1 MGVSTCI
8 CLFPDRQRL
17 TRKVARFWNQISP
30 LWEDLWGLHIH
41 HGYYE
46 DGVMLSAVEAQER
59 LLDRLVELAKLTTGQ
74 RILDVG
80 CGMGGSS
87 LYLAN
92 HFGAFVTGTSLS
104 SRQISMADEK
114 ARSLGQERV
123 EFLVE
128 DALAMDSLPDQ
139 GFDVVWSLESCEQF
153 FDKPAFLREAHRVLR
168 PGGKLVL
175 ATWCSGQEVLEG
187 RTAKDYITLC
197 RAFDLPYMPTMHF
210 YVSALKAQGFE
221 LKEAE
226 DWSDNVAKTWIVGI
240 AFSKQLSL
248 FKLATR
254 GGFRAIA
261 FLRQLKLMEK
271 AYSGGMVK
279 YGVFL
284 ANK

>member
-1 MGVSTCI
+1 VGVSTCI

-30 LWEDLWGLHIH
+30 LWEDLWGPHIH

-46 DGVMLSAVEAQER
+46 DGAAFSAVEAQER
-59 LLDRLVELAKLTTGQ
+59 LLDRLVELAKLVAGQ

-87 LYLAN
+87 LYLSN
-92 HFGAFVTGTSLS
+92 HLGGCVTGISLS
-104 SRQISMADEK
+104 SRQISMAGEK
-114 ARSLGQERV
+114 AGSLARGRV

-187 RTAKDYITLC
+187 PMAKDYITLC
-197 RAFDLPYMPTMHF
+197 AAFDLPYMPTMHF
-210 YVSALKAQGFE
+210 YVTALEAQGFE
-221 LKEAE
+221 LKETE
-226 DWSDNVAKTWIVGI
+226 DWSENVAKTWAVGVT
-240 AFSKQLSL
+240 FSKQLSL
-248 FKLATR
+248 FKLVTK
-254 GGFRAIA
+254 GGIRAVT
-261 FLRQLKLMEK
+261 FVRQLRLMEK
-271 AYSGGMVK
+271 AYSSGMVK